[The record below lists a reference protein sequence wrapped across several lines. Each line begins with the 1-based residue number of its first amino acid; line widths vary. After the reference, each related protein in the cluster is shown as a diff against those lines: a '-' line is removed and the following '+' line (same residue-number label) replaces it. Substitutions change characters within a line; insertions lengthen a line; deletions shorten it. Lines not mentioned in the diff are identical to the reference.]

1 MKLYDEIIKELKQLL
16 APYGE
21 ERITKNVDEESF
33 CWDSL
38 DRQFLM
44 KSDAALELGGNNFP
58 AASGVLYTCADIF
71 EMPNDQEGKGETA
84 DRSNRVT
91 LYGPDLP
98 AMCGD
103 RPYGRV
109 TLVRLREEYITEEFK
124 LYNLIRSI
132 EYIRY
137 HVNPRGYMPRI
148 STVQN
153 REQVRVSKDALRE
166 RLDFYKVG
174 RVYQEAYLKHPAV
187 AAAEIVFITLERFD
201 YKALQALL
209 DRGESITMSL
219 DHPLNSLKMDCGSCN
234 LKPVCDEVEAL
245 CKEGLVGK

>member
-1 MKLYDEIIKELKQLL
+1 MKSYDETIRELNQLL

-21 ERITKNVDEESF
+21 ERITKNVDEDSF

-44 KSDAALELGGNNFP
+44 KSDAAVELGGNNLP
-58 AASGVLYTCADIF
+58 AASGVLYTCSDIP
-71 EMPNDQEGKGETA
+71 EML
-84 DRSNRVT
+84 VT

-98 AMCGD
+98 AMRGD

-109 TLVRLREEYITEEFK
+109 TLVRLREEYVTEEFK

-132 EYIRY
+132 EYVRY

-166 RLDFYKVG
+166 GLDFYKVG

-187 AAAEIVFITLERFD
+187 AAAETVFITLERFD

-245 CKEGLVGK
+245 CKEGLVGKY